1 MSFIHHSC
9 RIEYIDLREYYT
21 LLLQK
26 VCERNEYEKKSRQS
40 DWDKQNISIRRYVM
54 QEATNEV

>member
-26 VCERNEYEKKSRQS
+26 VCERNEYEKKSSQS
-40 DWDKQNISIRRYVM
+40 DFDKQNRSNPGYVM
-54 QEATNEV
+54 QEATEER